1 MLGAQKFILEGTFV
15 PQMESIRVD
24 EQNTC
29 EIQNLLSKKKKKKKK
44 RRRKYRK
51 KQTKNAHI
59 YIYLHYDM
67 IINTVVCLIFI
78 LQNSSHETSDCGSL
92 TIFVFCRTFTATF
105 FTAHDLLI

>member
-44 RRRKYRK
+44 KEK
-51 KQTKNAHI
+51 KIQEETNKKCTHI
-59 YIYLHYDM
+59 YISTL
-67 IINTVVCLIFI
+67 
-78 LQNSSHETSDCGSL
+78 
-92 TIFVFCRTFTATF
+92 
-105 FTAHDLLI
+105 